1 MIKDYQSFNYRHIF
15 IKMVNHLLIILMMA
29 DSNHP
34 QMENLGFMVLIVDD
48 HIRMFM
54 SNLNNKDYLP
64 PVIELEDDKN

>member
-1 MIKDYQSFNYRHIF
+1 MA
-15 IKMVNHLLIILMMA
+15 NHLLIILMMA